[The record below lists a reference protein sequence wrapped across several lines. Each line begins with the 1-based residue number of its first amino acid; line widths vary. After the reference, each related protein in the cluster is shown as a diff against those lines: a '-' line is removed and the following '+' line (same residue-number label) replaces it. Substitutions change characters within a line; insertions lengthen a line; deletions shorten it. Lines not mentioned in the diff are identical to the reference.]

1 MDEITGILSAK
12 IVGVGTL
19 SEGLKYYI
27 KPIDDYAN
35 RWPKILVRK
44 KTHLWQNDPV
54 LHKFIDKK
62 VLILGEIIETKS
74 TITVDYEFVELLD
87 CIVNFAQIMDL
98 GNIKIGLRF
107 KLLFF
112 LFCEIDLRNL
122 P

>member
-87 CIVNFAQIMDL
+87 
-98 GNIKIGLRF
+98 
-107 KLLFF
+107 
-112 LFCEIDLRNL
+112 
-122 P
+122 